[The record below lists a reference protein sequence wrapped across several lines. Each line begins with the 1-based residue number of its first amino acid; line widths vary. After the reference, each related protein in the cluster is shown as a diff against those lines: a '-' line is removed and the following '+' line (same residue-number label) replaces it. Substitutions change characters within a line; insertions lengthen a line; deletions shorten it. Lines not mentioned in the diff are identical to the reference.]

1 MKSRT
6 SKLCFFHFP
15 RVRTAILAGL
25 LLLPFVPATA
35 SAQNGRSKPV
45 LGEDYHFETTFA
57 WWKPSL
63 FGSVSSD
70 RLDLI
75 GSRVDLVDDLG
86 FGEARFKNLRFTLR
100 PGRKHKVRFQYTP
113 LTYEASGV
121 LARQVTFAGH
131 VFDAALPIDSKLS
144 WKVWRLGYEWDFLY
158 RPRGYLGVV
167 VEARKTELTAEL
179 ASLAVS
185 GSVAAEAPLP
195 AIGVVTRVYVLP
207 DLAVNFELTGFKMP
221 EINGEYQGTYMDMD
235 ISATV
240 NFTNNFGASFGWRM
254 LDTNIRV
261 NQDFGDLKFSGFWF
275 GGAVRY

>member
-6 SKLCFFHFP
+6 LQIFP
-15 RVRTAILAGL
+15 RVRTAIFAVFFI
-25 LLLPFVPATA
+25 LPLIATTA
-35 SAQNGRSKPV
+35 SAQSQNGGRHV
-45 LGEDYHFETTFA
+45 LGEDYRVEVTAA
-57 WWKPSL
+57 WWKPGL

-86 FGEARFKNLRFTLR
+86 FGEARFRNFRFTLR
-100 PGRKHKVRFQYTP
+100 PGRKHKIRFQYTP

-131 VFDAALPIDSKLS
+131 TFDAALPIDSKLS

-158 RPRGYLGVV
+158 RPRGYMGVV

-195 AIGVVTRVYVLP
+195 AIGLVTRVYVLP
-207 DLAVNFELTGFKMP
+207 DLAVNFELTGLKMP
-221 EINGEYQGTYMDMD
+221 EYQGKYEGTYMDLD
-235 ISATV
+235 LSATV

-275 GGAVRY
+275 GGAIRY